1 MNMILLAPI
10 KTEKAIGKIE
20 YENTLTFVVD
30 MKANKDAIKAE
41 VEKLFSVKVDSVKT
55 FITPKGKKHAL
66 VRLDKASKAD
76 DVATKLKMIA

>member
-1 MNMILLAPI
+1 MILLAPI

-30 MKANKDAIKAE
+30 LKANKDEIKAE
-41 VEKLFSVKVDSVKT
+41 VEKLFSVKVHSVNT
-55 FITPKGKKHAL
+55 FVTSKGKKHAL